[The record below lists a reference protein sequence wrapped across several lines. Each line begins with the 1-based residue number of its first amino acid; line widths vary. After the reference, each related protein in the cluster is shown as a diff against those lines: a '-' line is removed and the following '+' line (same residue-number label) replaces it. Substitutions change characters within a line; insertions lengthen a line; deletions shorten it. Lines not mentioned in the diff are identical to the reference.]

1 MSLQDNLTMT
11 NFAQAGANLWGS
23 WANPPVAAGQHRR
36 EWRRQ
41 RIIAMINA
49 AASFMVAPTVSFED
63 TGGSNGLFGWSAW
76 TLRLRKDRTIDGGL
90 SYADFVTY
98 CRTMYHETRHAEQ
111 FYRIA
116 QGLGAGTLK
125 YPDTSS
131 QGTVQAITSTGGGGG
146 VAAKVALFS
155 AMKTGNIPLNATVI
169 AKWLNIPQNV
179 STSAYGVR
187 GQFATYTN
195 ATKPAWF
202 RRSTVKLEVEE
213 WMRATYKGTLS
224 GVNRWTQSDDGP
236 YSMYRDQPEEHD
248 AHEIGNKIV
257 AAIDTATGIASGIDD
272 Y

>member
-1 MSLQDNLTMT
+1 M
-11 NFAQAGANLWGS
+11 
-23 WANPPVAAGQHRR
+23 
-36 EWRRQ
+36 
-41 RIIAMINA
+41 
-49 AASFMVAPTVSFED
+49 
-63 TGGSNGLFGWSAW
+63 
-76 TLRLRKDRTIDGGL
+76 
-90 SYADFVTY
+90 
-98 CRTMYHETRHAEQ
+98 
-111 FYRIA
+111 
-116 QGLGAGTLK
+116 
-125 YPDTSS
+125 
-131 QGTVQAITSTGGGGG
+131 
-146 VAAKVALFS
+146 AAKVALFS